1 MDQATEKNRDIA
13 LRLVKAVG
21 SGDMAVVKSL
31 IHPELDWWL
40 NGMGHLDHDAF
51 LGSLH
56 MLHSAKSG
64 GFTVVS
70 STAEADRV
78 AVEMV
83 GHFEYEDG
91 RVYDNDYC
99 ELMTIRD
106 GLVYKVHAFFDTK
119 AAEKAF
125 AAMLE

>member
-1 MDQATEKNRDIA
+1 MIRRPPRSTRTDTRFPYTTLFRSMPVVES
-13 LRLVKAVG
+13 LV
-21 SGDMAVVKSL
+21 
-31 IHPELDWWL
+31 HPDLDWWL

-51 LGSLH
+51 IASLH

-64 GFTVVS
+64 GFTVVT

-78 AVEMV
+78 VIEMV

-91 RVYDNDYC
+91 RVYDNNYC
-99 ELMTIRD
+99 ELMTIKD
-106 GLVYKVHAFFDTK
+106 GLVYKVHAFFDIA

-125 AAMLE
+125 AAS

>member
-1 MDQATEKNRDIA
+1 MNKETERNRDVA
-13 LRLVKAVG
+13 LRLVTAVG
-21 SGDMAVVKSL
+21 SGDMTTVQKL

-40 NGMGHLDHDAF
+40 NGLGHLDHDAF
-51 LGSLH
+51 LASLH

-64 GFTVVS
+64 GFTVVT

-91 RVYDNDYC
+91 RVYDNNYC
-99 ELMTIRD
+99 ELMTFRD
-106 GLVYKVHAFFDTK
+106 GLVHKVHAFFDTG

-125 AAMLE
+125 AEPSK